1 MSEVIK
7 QEITKEKLQELFR
20 SNNRKINI
28 TDEALDLINQA
39 VNDPVF
45 DGFKLME
52 TMVTYQNVL
61 EGSNAPLVDYIN
73 AIKFTSFLEANEG
86 NYTDAYIKTFWSRDF
101 IQDRVYASTDSD
113 EYKQITSAAN
123 RYRKSKLVT
132 KIITQSEIPFYILF
146 QGYRYKALNRLV
158 YEMEHAHLP
167 KDRINAADKVL
178 QHTAPPEEM
187 KLQLDLGVKDNENN
201 IVAQYEKAMQRL
213 ATEQRL
219 AIKNSA
225 NADEVVNVKLVEAEI
240 VDES

>member
-1 MSEVIK
+1 MNEIVK

-52 TMVTYQNVL
+52 TMITYQNVL

-123 RYRKSKLVT
+123 LPSVLISLAAAT
-132 KIITQSEIPFYILF
+132 I
-146 QGYRYKALNRLV
+146 ALLLIYSV
-158 YEMEHAHLP
+158 
-167 KDRINAADKVL
+167 
-178 QHTAPPEEM
+178 
-187 KLQLDLGVKDNENN
+187 G
-201 IVAQYEKAMQRL
+201 AMPSSLSPL
-213 ATEQRL
+213 ATNHPL
-219 AIKNSA
+219 IGK
-225 NADEVVNVKLVEAEI
+225 VVGTSNTGLPI
-240 VDES
+240 SSF